1 MSAENNIQAA
11 IDAGRMLNQVQNIPL
26 AGAMVPVVI
35 RPDGTVIYAQLA
47 ELEKFLPAPL
57 RKRGSWAF
65 GTVES
70 FIRYVNQH
78 KESDAAIFATITET
92 GARFTSTL
100 NFHGKV
106 PSWNDHV
113 ATHALTPTVEWQR
126 WLGANGKRMTQAEFA
141 TFLEENSDLFITPSG
156 ADMLE
161 LVQSLEGH
169 SNVAFNSGIKL
180 QNGAIKLSYDE
191 EVTLKGQVASV
202 PGSLEVPKLLE
213 AGIEPFNGTGKVKV
227 AARLKYRIESR
238 KVSLWFETIDAHKIV
253 RDICDSI
260 IAQIT
265 EKTGIQP
272 FIV

>member
-1 MSAENNIQAA
+1 
-11 IDAGRMLNQVQNIPL
+11 
-26 AGAMVPVVI
+26 
-35 RPDGTVIYAQLA
+35 
-47 ELEKFLPAPL
+47 
-57 RKRGSWAF
+57 
-65 GTVES
+65 
-70 FIRYVNQH
+70 
-78 KESDAAIFATITET
+78 
-92 GARFTSTL
+92 
-100 NFHGKV
+100 
-106 PSWNDHV
+106 
-113 ATHALTPTVEWQR
+113 
-126 WLGANGKRMTQAEFA
+126 MTQAEFA